1 MYSSVKEDNLKA
13 KELVKMK
20 REIKASMNKINKE
33 KDLLNFEISKLGKEL
48 AKINQGL
55 KKVCQH
61 EWTREP
67 VPYSDL
73 YCNKCGVWK

>member
-1 MYSSVKEDNLKA
+1 MYSNVAEDNLKA
-13 KELVKMK
+13 KDLVKIK
-20 REIKASMNKINKE
+20 GEIKLSMDKIHKE
-33 KDLLNFEISKLGKEL
+33 IDLLNSEISKLGRKL
-48 AKINQGL
+48 AKINLEL

-61 EWTREP
+61 EWTRES

>member
-20 REIKASMNKINKE
+20 REIKLSMKEINKE

-48 AKINQGL
+48 AKINQDL

-73 YCNKCGVWK
+73 YCSKCGVWK